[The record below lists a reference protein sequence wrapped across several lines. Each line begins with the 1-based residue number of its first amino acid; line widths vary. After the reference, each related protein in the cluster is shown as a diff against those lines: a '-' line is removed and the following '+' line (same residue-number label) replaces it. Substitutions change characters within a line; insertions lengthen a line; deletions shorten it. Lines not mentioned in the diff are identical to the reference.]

1 MRIHTWTHP
10 QTPPTHITQPGRV
23 PTIAG
28 LSRRYGL
35 YSRIFLFSL
44 LQLYVS
50 DDMAAFC
57 EVGSLREAL
66 NLTVVLE
73 KEHQGKIAEGGA
85 GVLERADPLVDDVV
99 VRLVALST
107 NGTTKR

>member
-1 MRIHTWTHP
+1 MGKAKMEQEH
-10 QTPPTHITQPGRV
+10 QPNDKEARTESTDE
-23 PTIAG
+23 PMMENENDEEQASSK
-28 LSRRYGL
+28 LSE
-35 YSRIFLFSL
+35 
-44 LQLYVS
+44 LYVS